1 MTCEVPLEDQK
12 KKGPP
17 IWPMAW
23 TMLALL
29 WVGHLY
35 YDVFDWQ
42 NFALGFLTASIL
54 VGWAVDITD
63 NKVPDFMKPRPPSRG
78 K

>member
-1 MTCEVPLEDQK
+1 MTCEVPLEEQK

-23 TMLALL
+23 TMLALF
-29 WVGHLY
+29 WAAHLY
-35 YDVFDWQ
+35 FRTFEYS
-42 NFALGFLTASIL
+42 NFVMGFLTALIL
-54 VGWAVDITD
+54 VSWAVDITD